1 MHDCDCRG
9 AAHGKTA
16 AAMNVWHVRHQP
28 GEKLLAATRLLKD
41 IHLCHCDGG
50 LKVANSST
58 LPDTTLTCSRKGA
71 SPNVTMSPPI
81 VLKTNVLM
89 SPPIG
94 LEERIA
100 GHQAHDQAKN
110 RNIFRSKLAALEG
123 QLEAGEQILHRHA
136 ESAVGH
142 LLVAELQS

>member
-1 MHDCDCRG
+1 MCG
-9 AAHGKTA
+9 TSAT
-16 AAMNVWHVRHQP
+16 NP
-28 GEKLLAATRLLKD
+28 GEKQLAATRLLKD

-89 SPPIG
+89 LPLIVLDRASQAMKFMNKRAKISSRKFGLDLQPPG
-94 LEERIA
+94 PERP
-100 GHQAHDQAKN
+100 AKC
-110 RNIFRSKLAALEG
+110 
-123 QLEAGEQILHRHA
+123 
-136 ESAVGH
+136 
-142 LLVAELQS
+142 

>member
-1 MHDCDCRG
+1 
-9 AAHGKTA
+9 
-16 AAMNVWHVRHQP
+16 MNVWHARHQP

-89 SPPIG
+89 LPLIVLDRASQAMKFMIKRAKISSRKFGLDLQPPG
-94 LEERIA
+94 PERLA
-100 GHQAHDQAKN
+100 KCQKGGHISED
-110 RNIFRSKLAALEG
+110 G
-123 QLEAGEQILHRHA
+123 PEQPTARPCHL
-136 ESAVGH
+136 VG
-142 LLVAELQS
+142 